1 MVHWRQIP
9 TWLIRAWPVL
19 ALLPAFVAHLMALG
33 QFPASAAMV
42 NKIVGMTLQLV
53 GGLVILYSIN
63 DNLGLFRKQSLL
75 VTVAQWFRSFPLVRK
90 SVTIQLS
97 GVASAGMT
105 GSASITTSVAPKT
118 LEERV
123 SRLEE
128 TLKSLCQEVAANA
141 AAAQQHLQDAKA
153 ELGTRIAAT
162 SDQVTE
168 LTKKVEHAAVGGFK
182 LQAFGVLLAVYGA
195 VTSVYA

>member
-9 TWLIRAWPVL
+9 AWLLRAWPVL
-19 ALLPAFVAHLMALG
+19 ALLPAFVAHWLALG
-33 QFPASAAMV
+33 AFPASAAMV

-75 VTVAQWFRSFPLVRK
+75 VTVVQWFRSFPLVRK

-97 GVASAGMT
+97 GVAAAGIT

-128 TLKSLCQEVAANA
+128 ILKLLRQEVAANA
-141 AAAQQHLQDAKA
+141 AAAQQQLQEAKS
-153 ELGTRIAAT
+153 ELGNRIAAT

-195 VTSVYA
+195 VTSVFA